1 LADQIPVL
9 AEHYSLIV
17 PDLRC
22 YGDTDKAAGR
32 L

>member
-1 LADQIPVL
+1 VL